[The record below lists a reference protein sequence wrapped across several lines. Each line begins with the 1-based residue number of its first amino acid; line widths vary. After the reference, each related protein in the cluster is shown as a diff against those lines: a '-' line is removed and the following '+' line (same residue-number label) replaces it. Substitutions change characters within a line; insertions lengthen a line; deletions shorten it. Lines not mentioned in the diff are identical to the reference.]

1 MTKITLNADK
11 RKMIADIFQNHF
23 EQQPSKAKIDF
34 ESAKQ
39 NFDSMVDNV
48 HQLANTVVRHHQP
61 QEDLETIKAMELKYG
76 NSGGTWNTDACFN
89 FYKPTIEVNQRG
101 EEYTNQNEL
110 HVSFELTPST
120 QEYSNNAF
128 AYAYYHDELK
138 AKGFNP
144 NYHLQWG
151 NEKKNPR
158 YYEEES
164 RIDSYLGITRR
175 NENENSTY
183 NPHNDWKNKYQLEV
197 IGSQYCNSRQFKV
210 DDTTS

>member
-89 FYKPTIEVNQRG
+89 FYKPTTKVNQRG
-101 EEYTNQNEL
+101 EEYTSQEDI
-110 HVSFELTPST
+110 HVSFELTT
-120 QEYSNNAF
+120 
-128 AYAYYHDELK
+128 
-138 AKGFNP
+138 
-144 NYHLQWG
+144 
-151 NEKKNPR
+151 
-158 YYEEES
+158 
-164 RIDSYLGITRR
+164 
-175 NENENSTY
+175 
-183 NPHNDWKNKYQLEV
+183 
-197 IGSQYCNSRQFKV
+197 
-210 DDTTS
+210 

>member
-34 ESAKQ
+34 ENSKQ

-89 FYKPTIEVNQRG
+89 FYKPTIEVNERG
-101 EEYTNQNEL
+101 EEYTIKMIFMLVLN
-110 HVSFELTPST
+110 
-120 QEYSNNAF
+120 
-128 AYAYYHDELK
+128 
-138 AKGFNP
+138 
-144 NYHLQWG
+144 
-151 NEKKNPR
+151 
-158 YYEEES
+158 
-164 RIDSYLGITRR
+164 
-175 NENENSTY
+175 
-183 NPHNDWKNKYQLEV
+183 
-197 IGSQYCNSRQFKV
+197 
-210 DDTTS
+210 